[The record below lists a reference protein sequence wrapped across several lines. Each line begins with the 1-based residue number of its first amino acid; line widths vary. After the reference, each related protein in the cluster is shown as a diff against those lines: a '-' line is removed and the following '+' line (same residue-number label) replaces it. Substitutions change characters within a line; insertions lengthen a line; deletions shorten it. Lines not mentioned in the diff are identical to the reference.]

1 MDQLFEYSF
10 CHIVFSSV
18 NLHHSIMNNWP
29 RKISNRPARRPP
41 PTSPL
46 AARSPAAEMVPPV
59 AAVEVREMAGR
70 ARVTVDGMMK
80 VGRPWQGE
88 EDAKRMRTR
97 TRGEVEGDCKVNAGL
112 LREGNIMCGRL
123 RTYGDWYF
131 TFFYYFT
138 LFLQILK

>member
-1 MDQLFEYSF
+1 
-10 CHIVFSSV
+10 
-18 NLHHSIMNNWP
+18 MNNWP

-97 TRGEVEGDCKVNAGL
+97 TRGQVEGVCKVNAGFWRGSKGKVGWGWSNL
-112 LREGNIMCGRL
+112 S
-123 RTYGDWYF
+123 TFVFYK
-131 TFFYYFT
+131 TFFF
-138 LFLQILK
+138 ILRFSYRH